1 MYQVPK
7 TRKNASKK
15 VTDNTISKRKKLVLN
30 FVQREEIIQ
39 KSKNGYCAK
48 KLALDFKVGL
58 STVYDIIAKGPAELS
73 KFRKENPG
81 STIRCT
87 FKTSHYPLTDQ
98 ALKLWFY
105 QVRGSNVPIN
115 YETVACQAKLF
126 QREFYP
132 EIENFGATSGFIQ
145 KFCKRHHIKATRL
158 HGERQSADNDAVE
171 PFLVEMAEIQ
181 KEYSLDQ
188 IYNADESGL
197 IFKSLPNTTLATYE
211 ERRTNSASNT
221 KHEKERITFLTCT
234 NASASH
240 ALPLVFIHKVANPRC
255 FQTGGIDRTTKKK
268 KLLNKKD
275 LPVIYKHSSN
285 AWMTTEIFEE
295 WFHEIFVPGV
305 EKHLIEIGQE
315 PKAVLLLDNCTCHP
329 SVLISNSKKIKVVML
344 PPYTTSIIQ
353 PQDQG
358 IIASV
363 KKRFKAEVLK
373 MYFQSYLAN
382 HPDTHPLQTFYNK
395 YTIKDVIY
403 LLASVWKST
412 PTTTLQR
419 AWHKLNINIEVIDPT
434 VVPTLPYQ
442 TVIPTQDIES
452 WLQTEEGD
460 NGYEILDTAGIID
473 RIRNPEPEQLN
484 EHVEEDDDGTI
495 QTSITASE
503 INRAVFL
510 CTQLSDLIHKAGGSE
525 HIDNMFDLQAFL
537 RNRQFEIS
545 THQSTINF

>member
-1 MYQVPK
+1 MTRPMYQVPK

-145 KFCKRHHIKATRL
+145 NFCKRHHIKATRL

-268 KLLNKKD
+268 KTL
-275 LPVIYKHSSN
+275 S
-285 AWMTTEIFEE
+285 T
-295 WFHEIFVPGV
+295 
-305 EKHLIEIGQE
+305 
-315 PKAVLLLDNCTCHP
+315 
-329 SVLISNSKKIKVVML
+329 KKIC
-344 PPYTTSIIQ
+344 Q
-353 PQDQG
+353 
-358 IIASV
+358 
-363 KKRFKAEVLK
+363 
-373 MYFQSYLAN
+373 
-382 HPDTHPLQTFYNK
+382 
-395 YTIKDVIY
+395 
-403 LLASVWKST
+403 
-412 PTTTLQR
+412 
-419 AWHKLNINIEVIDPT
+419 
-434 VVPTLPYQ
+434 
-442 TVIPTQDIES
+442 
-452 WLQTEEGD
+452 
-460 NGYEILDTAGIID
+460 
-473 RIRNPEPEQLN
+473 
-484 EHVEEDDDGTI
+484 
-495 QTSITASE
+495 
-503 INRAVFL
+503 
-510 CTQLSDLIHKAGGSE
+510 
-525 HIDNMFDLQAFL
+525 
-537 RNRQFEIS
+537 
-545 THQSTINF
+545 